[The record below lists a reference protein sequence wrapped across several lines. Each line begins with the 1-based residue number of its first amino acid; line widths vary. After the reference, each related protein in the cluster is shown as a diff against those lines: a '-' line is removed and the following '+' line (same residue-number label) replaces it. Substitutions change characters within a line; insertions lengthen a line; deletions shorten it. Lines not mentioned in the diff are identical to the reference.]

1 MTMPL
6 PSQEVLQAAD
16 RIAAKKMQE
25 GYVREDLHAWCGE
38 DGSVAF
44 WRSRYKHPT
53 TGEKF
58 IRPIHWNGAQYV
70 AKEPPKPSDG
80 KLLYRLPEL
89 CTADS
94 TQPIWIVE
102 GEKCA
107 DALAALGMIATTSGS
122 ADSAKAANWTPL
134 RDGRTC
140 IIWPDN
146 DEPGRKYADTVT
158 AKLRA
163 LGCQAKCIDVTALG
177 LAEKGDCVDWL
188 AQHPGATAADMLAL
202 PMLEIGD
209 SGDDGD
215 AAPHKGSDRPHDQAQ
230 DGDSGDNPVPHFDL
244 REDGPVPGVYWCGVV
259 VDKRTGAITGQ
270 AAPQFICSPLKVAAA
285 TRDPQNGSWGRLLIF
300 NDRDGKEHRWTMPM
314 KMLAGDGE
322 ELRAVLLSEGLV
334 ITSHQNRRML
344 ADYIQRQ
351 APEVTARCV
360 DRTGWHG
367 DVYALPRETFGDT
380 ENEPVLFQAASLDGL
395 TLGQGGTFEGWREH
409 VAMRCAGNS
418 RLVLSVSAGFAGP
431 CLGLLQLEG
440 GGFQLRGSSSTGK
453 TTALL
458 VAASIFGSPAYARAW
473 RTTDNALEGVAALHS
488 DLLLILDEIGQL
500 DPKHAGQVAYLLANG
515 QGKGRAHRDGSP
527 RASATWRVL
536 FLSAGEVGLSDLVVE
551 AGGRVRAGQDVRVID
566 LPADAGAGK
575 GLFEQVPG
583 DTTPGMFADAL
594 KTASAKHYGHA
605 LPAFLG
611 CLVNDP
617 AKAREYLRSRRE
629 AISIRLAAV
638 GTDGQ
643 VRRVADRFALVAAAG
658 ELATDYGLTG
668 WRTGEAEDAARKC
681 FDAWLAARGTSGA
694 GEPQAM
700 LSQVRA
706 FLETNGEARFTL
718 WDDLLEKMKKDDG
731 SDMPFVSHTINR
743 AGYQRAGPDGPTYYV
758 ERQVFKDQ
766 VCKGFDSV
774 AVARTLEEVG
784 AMEKAGDGRLDHKM
798 RLPDGRNTRVYV
810 IKPAFWN
817 VGEDAKPPVPS
828 PPAAIPTG
836 DTGSLVAQRV
846 PTVPVVPT
854 QNSVGGR
861 RQAPKP
867 PKGGRRHG

>member
-6 PSQEVLQAAD
+6 PTPEVQRAAD
-16 RIAAKKMQE
+16 RKAFAVRKE
-25 GYVREDLHAWCGE
+25 GYVREALHAWCDKDGE
-38 DGSVAF
+38 VAF
-44 WRSRYKHPT
+44 WRLRYRNPT
-53 TGEKF
+53 TGEKW
-58 IRPIHWNGAQYV
+58 IRPMYIKDSQFTVG
-70 AKEPPKPSDG
+70 EPEAPSTG

-89 CTADS
+89 HAADS
-94 TQPIWIVE
+94 TQPVWIVE
-102 GEKCA
+102 GEKCV
-107 DALAALGMIATTSGS
+107 DKLAELGMIATTSGGAGS
-122 ADSAKAANWTPL
+122 ADAANWTAL
-134 RDGRTC
+134 SGRQC
-140 IIWPDN
+140 ILWPDD
-146 DEPGRKYADTVT
+146 DEPGSDYADAVIT
-158 AKLRA
+158 KLRA
-163 LGCQAKCIDVTALG
+163 LDCQMKRIDVTALD
-177 LAEKGDCVDWL
+177 LPENGDCVDWL
-188 AQHPGATAADMLAL
+188 GQHPSATAADLLAL
-202 PMLEIGD
+202 PMLEVGD

-215 AAPHKGSDRPHDQAQ
+215 AAPHKGSGSPQGQAQ
-230 DGDSGDNPVPHFDL
+230 DGDSGDNPAPHFEL
-244 REDGPVPGVYWCGVV
+244 RENGPTPGVYWCGVV
-259 VDKRTGAITGQ
+259 VDKKTGAIIGE

-395 TLGQGGTFEGWREH
+395 TLGQGGTFEGWREQ

-418 RLVLSVSAGFAGP
+418 RLVLSVAAAFAGP
-431 CLGLLQLEG
+431 CLGLSQLEG
-440 GGFQLRGSSSTGK
+440 GGLQLRGSSSTGK

-458 VAASIFGSPAYARAW
+458 VAASVFGSPAYARAW

-536 FLSAGEVGLSDLVVE
+536 FLSAGEVGLSDLVMQ

-566 LPADAGAGK
+566 LPADAGVGQ
-575 GLFEQVPG
+575 GLFEQVPAG
-583 DTTPGMFADAL
+583 MTPSMFADAL

-605 LPAFLG
+605 LPAFLK
-611 CLVNDP
+611 CLVSDP

-629 AISIRLAAV
+629 AMSVRLAAV
-638 GTDGQ
+638 GADGQ

-658 ELATDYGLTG
+658 ELATDCGLTG
-668 WRTGEAEDAARKC
+668 WRAGEAEDAARKC
-681 FDAWLAARGTSGA
+681 FDAWLAARGTAGA

-700 LSQVRA
+700 IAQVRT
-706 FLETNGEARFTL
+706 FLELHGESRFTF
-718 WDDLLEKMKKDDG
+718 WDDMLQTKRGDD
-731 SDMPFVSHTINR
+731 DDNVPFVSRTINR
-743 AGYQRAGPDGPTYYV
+743 AGFWRASPDGPTYFI
-758 ERQVFKDQ
+758 EREVFKSQ
-766 VCKGFDSV
+766 VCAGFDHA
-774 AVARTLEEVG
+774 AVARTLIEVG
-784 AMEKAGDGRLDHKM
+784 AMEKAGDGRFDHKI
-798 RLPDGRNTRVYV
+798 RLPDGRSPRVYI
-810 IKPAFWN
+810 IKPAFWD
-817 VGEDAKPPVPS
+817 VGDVPAVPS
-828 PPAAIPTG
+828 GQGAGGEAAG
-836 DTGSLVAQRV
+836 VAAQRV
-846 PTVPVVPT
+846 PTFPTVPA
-854 QNSVGGR
+854 QNDVAGR
-861 RQAPKP
+861 KVAPKP
-867 PKGGRRHG
+867 PKGGRHA